1 MNHINY
7 ISKERILELTNHR
20 MGEVKIGEKIEVIE
34 DINALEHKS
43 QKYVLFGIPEAIGV
57 LANHGKE
64 GTQHMWDSF
73 LRVFL
78 NMQENIYNSSSEV
91 LLLGEIDCQAEIDD
105 VKTLD
110 NTNKDYNLFLG
121 NIVETIDRKV
131 ETTVSKL
138 FEANKIPIVIGG
150 GHNNAFGL
158 IKGFYN
164 TFNTSLNVLNID
176 AHTDLR
182 HTNYR
187 HSGNGFSFALEEG
200 LINKYFM
207 FGIQKPYT
215 PQYIY
220 DYIEDKNNIE
230 GVFLEDILHYNPMEK
245 LGKLKYGI
253 NFLIDH
259 FGLEIDC
266 DSIENFNASART
278 NSGFT
283 INEMRN
289 FINILKKSGVRYVH
303 FCEGIPTEN
312 KLTAKALSYFVAD
325 FVRA

>member
-1 MNHINY
+1 MNPINY
-7 ISKERILELTNHR
+7 ISKARILDLTNQR
-20 MGEVKIGEKIEVIE
+20 PGEVKIGEKIEVVE
-34 DINALEHKS
+34 DIKELGHKP
-43 QKYVLFGIPEAIGV
+43 QKHVLFGIPEDIGV
-57 LANHGKE
+57 FANQGKR

-73 LRVFL
+73 LSVFL
-78 NMQENIYNSSSEV
+78 NMQENDYNSSAD
-91 LLLGEIDCQAEIDD
+91 LLILGEIDCNPELED

-110 NTNKDYNLFLG
+110 KTNKDYYLFLG
-121 NIVETIDRKV
+121 NIVESIDRKV
-131 ETTVSKL
+131 ESVVSKI
-138 FEANKIPIVIGG
+138 FEADKIPIAIGG
-150 GHNNAFGL
+150 GHNNAYGL

-164 TFNTSLNVLNID
+164 TFNVPLNILNID

-182 HTNYR
+182 KTNHR

-220 DYIEDKNNIE
+220 DYIQNKNNIE

-266 DSIENFNASART
+266 DCIENFNSSAMT
-278 NSGFT
+278 NSGFS

-303 FCEGIPTEN
+303 FCEGIPTDK
-312 KLTAKALSYFVAD
+312 KLTAKALSYFVSD
-325 FVRA
+325 FVRD